1 VAREYQITENTIS
14 KWRRQHRQYQDR
26 AFAGRAMPIR
36 MRRGF
41 TNSRMVGRLTM
52 RERLFKKAL
61 AETGKRELSSAPAT
75 PAVVYGRAT
84 PTSGRET
91 DRRAEPYQ
99 ARRGGRSLSLSLSL
113 STIWRQL
120 RQPSTTRNDELE
132 LRSQIQT
139 IALEMRTYGYRPI
152 TAELHRRGSKVNRK
166 HVLRLLREDLWYR
179 LTTDSLGIGA
189 ETQNRCTGVQSW

>member
-1 VAREYQITENTIS
+1 MAREYQITENTIS

-99 ARRGGRSLSLSLSL
+99 ARRGGRSLSLSLSRPSGVSYASPAPL
-113 STIWRQL
+113 ATMSWSCARRFKPSLL
-120 RQPSTTRNDELE
+120 RCVLTVIVQSPQNCTVVAAKS
-132 LRSQIQT
+132 
-139 IALEMRTYGYRPI
+139 IASAFCGCCAKTYG
-152 TAELHRRGSKVNRK
+152 TA
-166 HVLRLLREDLWYR
+166 
-179 LTTDSLGIGA
+179 
-189 ETQNRCTGVQSW
+189 